1 MRFMNEGNIADA
13 VDLFDPEVTPNR
25 HRAAANLCRLMRWT
39 NENSDG
45 WPYWSKPARSA
56 AKVMD
61 LLEGDGTWATRQ
73 RLETEDCTDAEL
85 AKALAPIKAMLTR
98 EGAEHPELIIR

>member
-1 MRFMNEGNIADA
+1 MWMNEAEIADA

-25 HRAAANLCRLMRWT
+25 YRAAANLCRLMRWT

-45 WPYWSKPARSA
+45 WPYWRKPIRAA
-56 AKVMD
+56 AKVCD
-61 LLEGDGTWATRQ
+61 LLQGDGTWADKQ
-73 RLETEDCTDAEL
+73 RLQTEDCTTAEL
-85 AKALAPIKAMLTR
+85 TKALAPIKAMLTR